1 MKHHHLA
8 TLFIFLLPVHGL
20 AEDLEMAQVITSRGN
35 VVHCLAPVQIR
46 MIDSELRQLPALGFE
61 LEPGMHILAGNPAGS
76 TSHCKNSRRRSRKP
90 IMSFPAVEWLFE
102 SGKIYYVAVF
112 HDTDYIE
119 DWHLVV
125 WKVETADGELV
136 FDITR
141 QKRPR

>member
-1 MKHHHLA
+1 
-8 TLFIFLLPVHGL
+8 
-20 AEDLEMAQVITSRGN
+20 
-35 VVHCLAPVQIR
+35 
-46 MIDSELRQLPALGFE
+46 
-61 LEPGMHILAGNPAGS
+61 
-76 TSHCKNSRRRSRKP
+76 
-90 IMSFPAVEWLFE
+90 MSFPAVEWLFE
-102 SGKIYYVAVF
+102 SGKVYYVAVF